1 MAHAGLNVIAGGA
14 KSAYD
19 LLRVA
24 DRSGGIGERPV
35 TMLGSGRERGA
46 WFVGVAAQ
54 RHDVINPVERDRIY
68 TFGVLLGYID
78 TGFVHHSDGE
88 RMKRFRLCSRA
99 VDFVSIGSQL
109 AREAFRHLA
118 AARVGHAEK

>member
-1 MAHAGLNVIAGGA
+1 MESSMRPGWLQPKRVDEDQESSWRTGLNVIAGGA

-54 RHDVINPVERDRIY
+54 RHDVINLSSGIASTP
-68 TFGVLLGYID
+68 
-78 TGFVHHSDGE
+78 
-88 RMKRFRLCSRA
+88 
-99 VDFVSIGSQL
+99 L
-109 AREAFRHLA
+109 AYCLDISMPASCITRTAS
-118 AARVGHAEK
+118 G